1 MLSKVQ
7 PVSVRYGMGIKKHD
21 EEGRVITAE
30 FKDFI
35 LINAYVPNA
44 GEGLKRLA
52 YRVEQWDKDFF

>member
-1 MLSKVQ
+1 MLSKIN
-7 PVSVRYGMGIKKHD
+7 PISVRFGMGIKKHD

-52 YRVEQWDKDFF
+52 YRVE